1 MIYGVLE
8 IEIMNVIWDLQV
20 RDEDAN
26 ISVADVVELLN
37 DINIERAYTT
47 VKTVM
52 DRLVSKDILVRYKNG
67 KKYFYRSAVDK
78 IEAAKKAVEDVSK
91 QFFNGSHIQMLRFVE
106 QECEKLL
113 VQVYIPFLKTYAAH
127 VMLNLFQHLI
137 GVVHWIDPEMNSG

>member
-113 VQVYIPFLKTYAAH
+113 V
-127 VMLNLFQHLI
+127 
-137 GVVHWIDPEMNSG
+137 